1 MENSIRGSSQRVQD
15 AFGEYHRKQREHR
28 DDCRERHRIARNR
41 NLGLEQKNGRT
52 DRDQWQGNL
61 DRTRGYYQDKIRAT
75 KTQIG
80 LRETRVREHFEQEKP
95 VSTLSIRGKL
105 KFHDQSV
112 KRSLESPVIH
122 IAPEPKEIPGEPLG
136 ISPEPAQTPQ
146 PVAEL
151 PQKSGV
157 IKSIKSALVRCLEPI
172 DQALDWMVDRLNAV
186 FYPPKPKA
194 EPQPKPE
201 LDEPT
206 REQVLEGTEDA
217 NPQSDMDLDPEL
229 EAELAERDFEII
241 EQAEEAERL
250 FLALDKSIEA
260 NAKAKA
266 DPMKKILNRIED
278 EEAKGLFDDLNDAI
292 EKNVKA
298 KVKEK
303 EQSKEQSKG
312 ISR

>member
-1 MENSIRGSSQRVQD
+1 M
-15 AFGEYHRKQREHR
+15 
-28 DDCRERHRIARNR
+28 
-41 NLGLEQKNGRT
+41 
-52 DRDQWQGNL
+52 
-61 DRTRGYYQDKIRAT
+61 
-75 KTQIG
+75 
-80 LRETRVREHFEQEKP
+80 
-95 VSTLSIRGKL
+95 
-105 KFHDQSV
+105 
-112 KRSLESPVIH
+112 ESPVIH

-172 DQALDWMVDRLNAV
+172 DKALDWMVDRLNAV

-217 NPQSDMDLDPEL
+217 NPQSDMDLSPKLEEEL
-229 EAELAERDFEII
+229 LSQERDNQII

-278 EEAKGLFDDLNDAI
+278 AKTQGLFDDLGEAI
-292 EKNVKA
+292 EENAKA
-298 KVKEK
+298 KVK
-303 EQSKEQSKG
+303 SKEISKEHKG